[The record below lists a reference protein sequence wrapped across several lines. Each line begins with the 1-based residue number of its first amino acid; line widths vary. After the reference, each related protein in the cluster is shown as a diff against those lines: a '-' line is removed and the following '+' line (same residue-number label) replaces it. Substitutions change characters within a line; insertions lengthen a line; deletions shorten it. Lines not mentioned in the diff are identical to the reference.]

1 MGNRTEVSYPEP
13 PKREMKESSA
23 NTRFIVAYILL
34 VGLPLFGLAG
44 VLKAGRG
51 LSAPLAVDG
60 VWKLDA
66 VTAQQETRVC
76 SQPLAAMDSLLTIS
90 QSGRELVLTLN
101 KQAAATAAGMIEGAD
116 LSATFQ
122 LPKSSPEGC
131 GDSLVLNAS
140 IDSKA
145 VPKLMSGTI
154 SFREC
159 ASCTTE
165 RFHAG
170 LQSRAGNSEAH

>member
-13 PKREMKESSA
+13 PKREMKESSS
-23 NTRFIVAYILL
+23 NTRFILAYILL
-34 VGLPLFGLAG
+34 VGFPLLGLAG
-44 VLKAGRG
+44 VLKAGRS

-66 VTAQQETRVC
+66 VTAQQETQIC
-76 SQPLAAMDSLLTIS
+76 IQPLAALDSLLTIS
-90 QSGRELVLTLN
+90 QSGRELGLTLN
-101 KQAAATAAGMIEGAD
+101 KQATATGAGMIEGAE

-131 GDSLVLNAS
+131 GDSLVLNAR
-140 IDSKA
+140 IESKA

-170 LQSRAGNSEAH
+170 MQSRAGNSEAH

>member
-13 PKREMKESSA
+13 PTHEMKESSA

-66 VTAQQETRVC
+66 VTAQQETQVC
-76 SQPLAAMDSLLTIS
+76 IQPAAMDSLLTIS
-90 QSGRELVLTLN
+90 QSGRQLVLTLN
-101 KQAAATAAGMIEGAD
+101 KQAAVTGAGMIEGAD

-131 GDSLVLNAS
+131 GDSLVLNAR
-140 IDSKA
+140 INSKA

-154 SFREC
+154 SVKEC

-170 LQSRAGNSEAH
+170 MQSRAGNSEAH